1 MYAPVCAACERCLKS
16 AILLFPRFLTIRTN
30 PPEKDIVSGE
40 RKAMTL
46 RDVFLQA
53 GHIFH
58 IHIENPAAFLTP
70 HMAML
75 LNPVVKAIR
84 SARNFHFANFTCFRQ
99 QLQIPIYRCPA
110 CILQAKQ
117 ISRRQRRNNRTYL
130 SLKCVSSIQSTA
142 LR

>member
-1 MYAPVCAACERCLKS
+1 MYAPVYAAYERCLKS
-16 AILLFPRFLTIRTN
+16 AFLLFPRFLTIRTD

-40 RKAMTL
+40 RKAVTL

-53 GHIFH
+53 GNIFH

-110 CILQAKQ
+110 DIRVFFHNGLINFIGSGMALQFVHSFK
-117 ISRRQRRNNRTYL
+117 NL
-130 SLKCVSSIQSTA
+130 
-142 LR
+142 